1 MTRGILTCAYDWGPE
16 IDVYSPARVGR
27 EWGVEHMCAS
37 VRLIWASAETQRL
50 LNIESK
56 TQTAS
61 GMEKEAVAALHRTMR
76 VLREELEER
85 EATIRRLRRRRRNV
99 AKKRGGG
106 QSICLFTME
115 DAGSEEHQ
123 RLDKRQ
129 ITYMWKVDL
138 SIFSFICQVLSFCFA
153 FRNFQNLDNFLNCRL
168 KVRLVQQ
175 FI

>member
-1 MTRGILTCAYDWGPE
+1 
-16 IDVYSPARVGR
+16 
-27 EWGVEHMCAS
+27 MCAS

-50 LNIESK
+50 LNIERK

-99 AKKRGGG
+99 AKQRGGG

-123 RLDKRQ
+123 RLDKIR
-129 ITYMWKVDL
+129 ITDVE
-138 SIFSFICQVLSFCFA
+138 S
-153 FRNFQNLDNFLNCRL
+153 
-168 KVRLVQQ
+168 
-175 FI
+175 

>member
-1 MTRGILTCAYDWGPE
+1 
-16 IDVYSPARVGR
+16 
-27 EWGVEHMCAS
+27 
-37 VRLIWASAETQRL
+37 
-50 LNIESK
+50 
-56 TQTAS
+56 
-61 GMEKEAVAALHRTMR
+61 MEKEAVAALHRTMR

-99 AKKRGGG
+99 AKKRGGGGG

-168 KVRLVQQ
+168 KVRLVQRL
-175 FI
+175 I